1 VAARAIAGIGGS
13 LIFPNANALV
23 GDLFAYRERGRAMS
37 TVIGFNTMASVVG
50 VPVAGVVAEATSWRV
65 SVGLVGVIAIVAG
78 VGLAVFLRP
87 TRTNIN
93 AERIWAMY
101 RLILGNASAVA
112 AIISSFL
119 GSLYW
124 FTWITYLVVFFQRT
138 YGLSE
143 GTASTY
149 SLTLGLGVLIGSQI
163 GGRLGDRIGH
173 RRVVAVAIVA
183 SGAILLVLTNAPPP
197 LLAAAAMN
205 FALSAVIGAR
215 FATNTSLLTEQVP
228 EARGTLFAF
237 SSATAALSIV
247 AGATIGGFFIDTLGF
262 GAIGI
267 FCMGAALLSCVIVLA
282 FVREESLEVDIGE
295 A

>member
-1 VAARAIAGIGGS
+1 
-13 LIFPNANALV
+13 
-23 GDLFAYRERGRAMS
+23 
-37 TVIGFNTMASVVG
+37 
-50 VPVAGVVAEATSWRV
+50 
-65 SVGLVGVIAIVAG
+65 
-78 VGLAVFLRP
+78 
-87 TRTNIN
+87 
-93 AERIWAMY
+93 
-101 RLILGNASAVA
+101 
-112 AIISSFL
+112 
-119 GSLYW
+119 
-124 FTWITYLVVFFQRT
+124 
-138 YGLSE
+138 
-143 GTASTY
+143 
-149 SLTLGLGVLIGSQI
+149 
-163 GGRLGDRIGH
+163 
-173 RRVVAVAIVA
+173 
-183 SGAILLVLTNAPPP
+183 